1 MIGGL
6 AEGFTSMKYWYVL
19 SAIVLCLIVGSSA
32 HLKAQ
37 DPAVRGLAIKDGDTV
52 VFYGDSI
59 TALHLYTRFVEEF
72 TVTRYP
78 TMRVRF
84 VNAGV
89 PGDAT
94 WGGYAG
100 TMQQRVQRDVT
111 AFHPAMITVMLG
123 MNDGGYV
130 SMTPQIDSAFRKG
143 YNDLLDT
150 LTRENPK
157 AALTLILPTPY
168 DEITHGTE
176 FPGYS
181 KTIDAIADDVAE
193 LAAQR
198 KAHSEAPVFI
208 VDFHHRL
215 AGALSH
221 AATDFPTLAP
231 LLIPDRI
238 HPGPVAQW
246 IMAAAVM
253 EAWQVDPVVSDVTIT
268 AEDAKVSAAA
278 RTKISD
284 LQKTPTGLRW
294 TQLDEALPLPLD
306 LNDAMTAV
314 LLKESEIE
322 KLDRQMIRVRGLPA
336 GSYDFWI
343 DQKMIASF
351 SAETLEQGVN
361 LALLKTPMLDQAR
374 GIDWEE
380 NRRATLDESRFILSA
395 ETAQQPDPA
404 AAEVRLQAAEDELAT
419 TIYKQ
424 AAPKSHNFELRRR

>member
-1 MIGGL
+1 M
-6 AEGFTSMKYWYVL
+6 
-19 SAIVLCLIVGSSA
+19 
-32 HLKAQ
+32 
-37 DPAVRGLAIKDGDTV
+37 PAFPAMLPMA
-52 VFYGDSI
+52 
-59 TALHLYTRFVEEF
+59 A
-72 TVTRYP
+72 
-78 TMRVRF
+78 
-84 VNAGV
+84 
-89 PGDAT
+89 
-94 WGGYAG
+94 
-100 TMQQRVQRDVT
+100 MQQRVQRDVT

-176 FPGYS
+176 FPWYS
-181 KTIDAIADDVAE
+181 KTIDTIADDVAE

-198 KAHSEAPVFI
+198 KTHSEAPVFL

-215 AGALSH
+215 VDALSH
-221 AATDFPTLAP
+221 AARDFPALAP

-238 HPGPVAQW
+238 HPGSAAQW
-246 IMAAAVM
+246 IMAGALM

-268 AEDAKVSAAA
+268 ADDAKVAATA
-278 RTKISD
+278 RTKISY

-322 KLDRQMIRVRGLPA
+322 KLDRQLMRIRRLPA
-336 GSYDFWI
+336 GSYDLWI
-343 DQKMIASF
+343 DQRPIATF
-351 SAETLEQGVN
+351 SAETLEGGVN

-380 NRRATLDESRFILSA
+380 NRRATLDEARFILSA

-404 AAEVRLQAAEDELAT
+404 AAEERLQAAEDELAMT
-419 TIYKQ
+419 VHKQ
-424 AAPKSHNFELRRR
+424 AAPKSHNFELRKR

>member
-6 AEGFTSMKYWYVL
+6 AEDFTSMKYWYGL
-19 SAIVLCLIVGSSA
+19 SAIVLCLIAS
-32 HLKAQ
+32 LNAQ
-37 DPAVRGLAIKDGDTV
+37 DLAMQNLAIKDSDTV

-72 TVTRYP
+72 TLTRYP
-78 TMRVRF
+78 TLRVRF

-100 TMQQRVQRDVT
+100 AMQQRVQRDVT

-181 KTIDAIADDVAE
+181 KTIDTIAAAAAE

-198 KAHSEAPVFI
+198 TAHSEAPVFL

-215 AGALSH
+215 IGSLSH
-221 AATDFPTLAP
+221 ATTDFPALAP

-238 HPGPVAQW
+238 HPGPAAQW
-246 IMAAAVM
+246 IMAAALM
-253 EAWQVDPVVSDVTIT
+253 EAWHVNPVVSDVTIL
-268 AEDAKVSAAA
+268 ADEAKVTAAS
-278 RTKISD
+278 RTTISG

-306 LNDAMTAV
+306 LNDAMTTV
-314 LLKESEIE
+314 LLKESNIE
-322 KLDRQMIRVRGLPA
+322 QLDRQRLRIRGLPP
-336 GSYDFWI
+336 GSYDLSI
-343 DQKMIASF
+343 DQKPIATF
-351 SAETLEQGVN
+351 SPETLEQGIN

-380 NRRATLDESRFILSA
+380 NRRATLAQARFILSA
-395 ETAQQPDPA
+395 ETAKQPDPA
-404 AAEVRLQAAEDELAT
+404 AAEERLQAAEDELAT
-419 TIYKQ
+419 TVRKQ
-424 AAPKSHNFELRRR
+424 AAPKPHNVEVRKR

>member
-1 MIGGL
+1 
-6 AEGFTSMKYWYVL
+6 
-19 SAIVLCLIVGSSA
+19 
-32 HLKAQ
+32 
-37 DPAVRGLAIKDGDTV
+37 
-52 VFYGDSI
+52 
-59 TALHLYTRFVEEF
+59 
-72 TVTRYP
+72 
-78 TMRVRF
+78 
-84 VNAGV
+84 
-89 PGDAT
+89 
-94 WGGYAG
+94 
-100 TMQQRVQRDVT
+100 
-111 AFHPAMITVMLG
+111 
-123 MNDGGYV
+123 
-130 SMTPQIDSAFRKG
+130 
-143 YNDLLDT
+143 
-150 LTRENPK
+150 
-157 AALTLILPTPY
+157 
-168 DEITHGTE
+168 
-176 FPGYS
+176 
-181 KTIDAIADDVAE
+181 
-193 LAAQR
+193 
-198 KAHSEAPVFI
+198 
-208 VDFHHRL
+208 
-215 AGALSH
+215 
-221 AATDFPTLAP
+221 
-231 LLIPDRI
+231 
-238 HPGPVAQW
+238 
-246 IMAAAVM
+246 MA
-253 EAWQVDPVVSDVTIT
+253 
-268 AEDAKVSAAA
+268 SAAA

-336 GSYDFWI
+336 GSYDLWI

>member
-1 MIGGL
+1 
-6 AEGFTSMKYWYVL
+6 MKYWYGL
-19 SAIVLCLIVGSSA
+19 SAIVLCLIASSSA
-32 HLKAQ
+32 HLNAQ
-37 DPAVRGLAIKDGDTV
+37 KLSTRNLAIKDGDTV

-72 TVTRYP
+72 TLTRYP
-78 TMRVRF
+78 ALRVRF
-84 VNAGV
+84 INAGV

-100 TMQQRVQRDVT
+100 TMQQRVHRDVT

-150 LTRENPK
+150 LTRENPE

-181 KTIDAIADDVAE
+181 KTIDTIADDVAE

-198 KAHSEAPVFI
+198 KAHSEAPVFL

-215 AGALSH
+215 VGALSC
-221 AATDFPTLAP
+221 ASSDFPALAS
-231 LLIPDRI
+231 LLTPDRI
-238 HPGPVAQW
+238 HPGPAAQW
-246 IMAAAVM
+246 IMAAALM

-268 AEDAKVSAAA
+268 AEDAKITAAA

-284 LQKTPTGLRW
+284 LQKTPAGLRW

-306 LNDAMTAV
+306 LNDAMTNV
-314 LLKESEIE
+314 LLKESNIE
-322 KLDRQMIRVRGLPA
+322 RLDRQMMRIRALPA
-336 GSYDFWI
+336 GSYDLWI
-343 DQKMIASF
+343 DQKSIATL
-351 SAETLEQGVN
+351 SAESLEQGVN

-380 NRRATLDESRFILSA
+380 NRRATLDEARFILSA
-395 ETAQQPDPA
+395 ETAKQPDPA
-404 AAEVRLQAAEDELAT
+404 AAEERLQVAEDELAT
-419 TIYKQ
+419 TVYKQ
-424 AAPKSHNFELRRR
+424 AAPKSHNFEIRKR

>member
-1 MIGGL
+1 
-6 AEGFTSMKYWYVL
+6 MKHWYVL
-19 SAIVLCLIVGSSA
+19 SAIVLCLLTGLSMHSN
-32 HLKAQ
+32 AQ
-37 DPAVRGLAIKDGDTV
+37 NLATQSLAIQDGDTA

-72 TVTRYP
+72 ALTRYP
-78 TMRVRF
+78 ILHVRF

-94 WGGYAG
+94 YGGYAG
-100 TMQQRVQRDVT
+100 AMQQRVQRDVT

-143 YNDLLDT
+143 YNDLLDA

-193 LAAQR
+193 IAAQR
-198 KAHSEAPVFI
+198 KAHGDAPVFL

-215 AGALSH
+215 VGALSSG
-221 AATDFPTLAP
+221 ASDFPALAP

-238 HPGPVAQW
+238 HPGPAAQW
-246 IMAAAVM
+246 IMAAALM

-268 AEDAKVSAAA
+268 AGDATVATATRTKVS
-278 RTKISD
+278 D
-284 LQKTPTGLRW
+284 LKKTATGLRW
-294 TQLDEALPLPLD
+294 AQLDEALPLPLD

-314 LLKESEIE
+314 LLKESDIE
-322 KLDRQMIRVRGLPA
+322 KLDRQMLRVRGLAA
-336 GSYDFWI
+336 GSYELWI
-343 DQKMIASF
+343 DQKLIATF
-351 SAETLEQGVN
+351 SDETLERGVN

-380 NRRATLDESRFILSA
+380 DRRATLDEARFILSA
-395 ETAQQPDPA
+395 ETAKQPDPA
-404 AAEVRLQAAEDELAT
+404 AAEERLQAAEDELAA
-419 TIYKQ
+419 TIRKQ
-424 AAPKSHNFELRRR
+424 AAPKLHTFELRKR

>member
-1 MIGGL
+1 
-6 AEGFTSMKYWYVL
+6 MKYWYGL
-19 SAIVLCLIVGSSA
+19 SAIVLCLIASSST
-32 HLKAQ
+32 HLNAQ
-37 DPAVRGLAIKDGDTV
+37 DLAMRNLAIKDGDTV

-72 TVTRYP
+72 TLTRYP
-78 TMRVRF
+78 TLRVRF

-94 WGGYAG
+94 YGGYAG

-111 AFHPAMITVMLG
+111 SFNPAMITVMLG

-130 SMTPQIDSAFRKG
+130 SMTPQIDSAFQKG
-143 YNDLLDT
+143 YDDLLDT

-181 KTIDAIADDVAE
+181 KTIDTIAEDVAE
-193 LAAQR
+193 LAEQR
-198 KAHSEAPVFI
+198 KAHSQAPVFI
-208 VDFHHRL
+208 VDFHLRL
-215 AGALSH
+215 VGALSH
-221 AATDFPTLAP
+221 ASSDFPALAP

-238 HPGPVAQW
+238 HPGPAAQW
-246 IMAAAVM
+246 IMAAALM
-253 EAWQVDPVVSDVTIT
+253 KAWQVDPVVSDVTIM
-268 AEDAKVSAAA
+268 ADDAKVTAAA
-278 RTKISD
+278 RTKISN
-284 LQKTPTGLRW
+284 LHKTPTGLRW

-306 LNDAMTAV
+306 LNDAMTSV
-314 LLKESEIE
+314 LLKESEIDQ
-322 KLDRQMIRVRGLPA
+322 LDRQLMRIRGLPS
-336 GSYDFWI
+336 GSYDLWI
-343 DQKMIASF
+343 DQKPIATF

-380 NRRATLDESRFILSA
+380 NRRATLDEARFIVSA
-395 ETAQQPDPA
+395 ETAKQPDPA
-404 AAEVRLQAAEDELAT
+404 AAEERLQAAEDELAT

-424 AAPKSHNFELRRR
+424 AAPKSHNFELRKR

>member
-1 MIGGL
+1 
-6 AEGFTSMKYWYVL
+6 MKYRYGLNAV
-19 SAIVLCLIVGSSA
+19 VLCLIASSSA
-32 HLKAQ
+32 SLNAQ
-37 DPAVRGLAIKDGDTV
+37 DLAMQNLAIKDGDTV

-59 TALHLYTRFVEEF
+59 TALHFYTRFVEEF
-72 TVTRYP
+72 TLTRYP
-78 TMRVRF
+78 TLHIRF

-94 WGGYAG
+94 YGGYAG

-130 SMTPQIDSAFRKG
+130 TMTPQIDSAFRKG

-176 FPGYS
+176 FPRYS
-181 KTIDAIADDVAE
+181 KTIDVIAEDVAE
-193 LAAQR
+193 IAAQR

-208 VDFHHRL
+208 VDFHHHL
-215 AGALSH
+215 VGALSR
-221 AATDFPTLAP
+221 ATSDFPALAP

-238 HPGPVAQW
+238 HPGPAAQW
-246 IMAAAVM
+246 IMAAALM
-253 EAWQVDPVVSDVTIT
+253 EAWQVNPVVSDVTIM
-268 AEDAKVSAAA
+268 ADDAKVTAAA
-278 RTKISD
+278 HTKISS

-306 LNDAMTAV
+306 LNDAMTSV

-322 KLDRQMIRVRGLPA
+322 QLDRQLMRIRALPA
-336 GSYDFWI
+336 GSYDLLI
-343 DQKMIASF
+343 DEKLIATF
-351 SAETLEQGVN
+351 SAETLERGVN

-380 NRRATLDESRFILSA
+380 NRRATLDEARFILSA
-395 ETAQQPDPA
+395 ETAKQPDPA
-404 AAEVRLQAAEDELAT
+404 AAEERLQTAEDELAT
-419 TIYKQ
+419 TDRKQ
-424 AAPKSHNFELRRR
+424 AAPKPHNFELRKR

>member
-6 AEGFTSMKYWYVL
+6 AEGFTSMKYWYGL

-32 HLKAQ
+32 DLNAR
-37 DPAVRGLAIKDGDTV
+37 DLTTRNLAIKDGDTV

-72 TVTRYP
+72 ALTRYP
-78 TMRVRF
+78 TLRVRF

-89 PGDAT
+89 PGDAAY
-94 WGGYAG
+94 GGYAG
-100 TMQQRVQRDVT
+100 AMQQRVQRDVT

-181 KTIDAIADDVAE
+181 KTIDTIADDVAE

-198 KAHSEAPVFI
+198 KTHSEAPVFL

-215 AGALSH
+215 VDALSH
-221 AATDFPTLAP
+221 AARDFPALAP

-238 HPGPVAQW
+238 HPGPAAQW
-246 IMAAAVM
+246 IMAGALM

-268 AEDAKVSAAA
+268 ADDAKVAATA
-278 RTKISD
+278 RTKISY

-322 KLDRQMIRVRGLPA
+322 KLDRQLMRIRRLPA
-336 GSYDFWI
+336 GSYDLWI
-343 DQKMIASF
+343 DQRPIATF
-351 SAETLEQGVN
+351 SAETLEGGVN

-380 NRRATLDESRFILSA
+380 NRRATLNEARFILSA

-404 AAEVRLQAAEDELAT
+404 AAEERLQAAEDGLAMT
-419 TIYKQ
+419 VHKQ
-424 AAPKSHNFELRRR
+424 AAPKSHNFELRKR